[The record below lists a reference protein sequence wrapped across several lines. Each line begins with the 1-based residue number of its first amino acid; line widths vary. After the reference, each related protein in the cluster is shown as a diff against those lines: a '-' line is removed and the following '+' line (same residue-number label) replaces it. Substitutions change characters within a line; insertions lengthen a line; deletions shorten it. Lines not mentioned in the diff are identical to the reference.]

1 MSESEDRQRPLGA
14 GQPVYVLSEDAER
27 TQGKDAQSANITAG
41 EAVAEA
47 VRTTL
52 GPNGMDKML
61 VSDDGDVVITNDG
74 ATILSEMDIE
84 HPAATMIVE
93 VAEAQDE
100 EVGDG
105 TTSAAVLTGELLSEA
120 ESLLDDEVH
129 PTTIVE
135 GYAAAR
141 EIAVET
147 VEESVVAD
155 GTDPETLE
163 RVAASS
169 MTGKSTGDATA
180 EHLAGTIVDAVS
192 RVRTDSGVDR
202 DAIDVLAVPGRDST
216 ATELIQGAVFEE
228 EPERE
233 DVPRQYDDATV
244 ALLSGGIEQPETE
257 VDVEYNVDTAGQF
270 ADAVAAEESHFS
282 EAVEALLDLDVDV
295 LFADGTV
302 EDEVA
307 GRLAH
312 NGILTYDGLKDE
324 EIDRLAAATG
334 ASPAERVDDLA
345 AADLGTADV
354 RRDTYDDDAHV
365 FVDGGDAS
373 TVVTLFVRGG
383 TGHVVDEF
391 ERAVTDGVDAVVAA
405 IDGGGVVPGAGSTE
419 IRIAGAI
426 REAAAGIEG
435 RKQLAAEA
443 FADAVEA
450 LPRTLAQNAGRDPID
465 VLVELRAAND
475 GDGRAG
481 VVGAGGE
488 SGVVDPVEHGVLDP
502 AAVKREAVQS
512 ATEAATMIVRIDD
525 VISAQ

>member
-27 TQGKDAQSANITAG
+27 TQGRDAQTANITAG
-41 EAVAEA
+41 KAVAEA

-93 VAEAQDE
+93 VADAQDE

-105 TTSAAVLTGELLSEA
+105 TTSAAVLTGELLAEA
-120 ESLLDDEVH
+120 EDLLEDEIH
-129 PTTIVE
+129 PTTLVE

-141 EIAVET
+141 EIAVDTIDEN
-147 VEESVVAD
+147 VIAED
-155 GTDPETLE
+155 LDRETLE
-163 RVAASS
+163 QVAASS

-180 EHLAGTIVDAVS
+180 EHLADTIVDAVT
-192 RVRTDSGVDR
+192 RVRTAGGADR

-216 ATELIQGAVFEE
+216 ATELIEGAVFEKD
-228 EPERE
+228 PERD
-233 DVPRQYDDATV
+233 DVPTQYEDATV

-257 VDVEYNVDTAGQF
+257 VDVEYNVQSAGQF
-270 ADAVAAEESHFS
+270 ADAVAAEETFLG
-282 EAVEALLDLDVDV
+282 EAVEALIDLDVDV
-295 LFADGTV
+295 VFADGTV
-302 EDEVA
+302 ADEIA

-312 NGILTYDGLKDE
+312 NGILTYDSMKDE
-324 EIDRLAAATG
+324 EIDHLADATG
-334 ASPAERVDDLA
+334 AHPVERVQDLDA
-345 AADLGTADV
+345 DDLGTADV
-354 RRDTYDDDAHV
+354 RRETFDEDDHV

-373 TVVTLFVRGG
+373 TVVTVFVRGG

-391 ERAVTDGVDAVVAA
+391 ERAVTDGIDATVAA
-405 IDGGGVVPGAGSTE
+405 LDGGAVPGAGATE
-419 IRIAGAI
+419 IKAAGAL

-435 RKQLAAEA
+435 RKQLAVEA
-443 FADAVEA
+443 FADAIEA
-450 LPRTLAQNAGRDPID
+450 LPRTLAQNAGSDPID
-465 VLVELRAAND
+465 ALVELRAAND
-475 GDGRAG
+475 GARAG
-481 VVGAGGE
+481 IVGAGGA
-488 SGVVDPVEHGVLDP
+488 SDIVDPVEHGVLDP
-502 AAVKREAVQS
+502 ATVKREAVRS

>member
-1 MSESEDRQRPLGA
+1 MSESADRQRPLGA
-14 GQPVYVLSEDAER
+14 GQPVYVLSEDTER
-27 TQGKDAQSANITAG
+27 TQGRDAQTANISAG
-41 EAVAEA
+41 KAVAEA

-84 HPAATMIVE
+84 HPAATMIVD

-120 ESLLDDEVH
+120 EDLLDDEVH

-141 EIAVET
+141 ELAVET
-147 VEESVVAD
+147 VEESVVD
-155 GTDPETLE
+155 EELDDEVL
-163 RVAASS
+163 RQVAASS

-180 EHLAGTIVDAVS
+180 EHLAGTIVDAVG
-192 RVRTDSGVDR
+192 RARGDDGVDR
-202 DAIDVLAVPGRDST
+202 DAIDVLAVHGRSST
-216 ATELIQGAVFEE
+216 ATELIEGAVFEK
-228 EPERE
+228 EPERD
-233 DVPRQYDDATV
+233 DVPRRYEDATV

-257 VDVEYNVDTAGQF
+257 IDVEYTVERADQF
-270 ADAVAAEESHFS
+270 ADAVAAEESYITQY
-282 EAVEALLDLDVDV
+282 VDALVDLGVDV
-295 LFADGTV
+295 VFADDSI

-312 NGILTYDGLKDE
+312 NGVLSYDQMKDE
-324 EIDRLAAATG
+324 EITQLARATG
-334 ASPAERVDDLA
+334 AHPVERVDDLDDD
-345 AADLGTADV
+345 DLGTADV
-354 RRDTYDDDAHV
+354 RREVYDEEEHV
-365 FVDGGDAS
+365 FVEGGDVS
-373 TVVTLFVRGG
+373 EVITLFVRGG

-391 ERAVTDGVDAVVAA
+391 ERAVTDGIDAVVAA
-405 IDGGGVVPGAGSTE
+405 LDGGGVVPGAGATE
-419 IRIAGAI
+419 IKIAGAL

-435 RKQLAAEA
+435 RKQLAVEA
-443 FADAVEA
+443 FADAIEA

-465 VLVELRAAND
+465 ALVELRAAND
-475 GDGRAG
+475 EGRAG
-481 VVGAGGE
+481 IVGAGGTAE
-488 SGVVDPVEHGVLDP
+488 MVDPVERGVLDP
-502 AAVKREAVQS
+502 AAVKREAVRS

>member
-1 MSESEDRQRPLGA
+1 MSEAEDRQRPLGA

-27 TQGKDAQSANITAG
+27 TQGRDAQTANITAG
-41 EAVAEA
+41 KAVAEA

-93 VAEAQDE
+93 VADAQDE

-120 ESLLDDEVH
+120 EDLLDDEVH

-147 VEESVVAD
+147 IDDGVVSAD
-155 GTDPETLE
+155 LDEATLE
-163 RVAASS
+163 QIAATS

-192 RVRTDSGVDR
+192 RVRTDDGVDR
-202 DAIDVLAVPGRDST
+202 DAIDVLAVHGRSST
-216 ATELIQGAVFEE
+216 ATELLEGSVFEKD
-228 EPERE
+228 PERD

-257 VDVEYNVDTAGQF
+257 VDVEYNVRSADQF
-270 ADAVAAEESHFS
+270 ADAVAAEETYLG
-282 EAVEALLDLDVDV
+282 EAVETLIDLDVDV
-295 LFADGTV
+295 VFADDTV

-312 NGILTYDGLKDE
+312 AGILTYDVMKDE
-324 EIDRLAAATG
+324 EIDRLARTTG
-334 ASPAERVDDLA
+334 ADPAERVEDLSA
-345 AADLGTADV
+345 DDLGTADV
-354 RRDTYDDDAHV
+354 RRETYDDDEHV
-365 FVDGGDAS
+365 FVEGGDAS
-373 TVVTLFVRGG
+373 SVVTVFVRGG

-391 ERAVTDGVDAVVAA
+391 ERAVTDGIDAVVAA
-405 IDGGGVVPGAGSTE
+405 LDGGGAVPGAGATE

-435 RKQLAAEA
+435 RKQLAVEA

-465 VLVELRAAND
+465 ALVELRAAND
-475 GDGRAG
+475 DGRAG
-481 VVGAGGE
+481 IVGAGGE
-488 SGVVDPVEHGVLDP
+488 SAIVDPVERGVLDP
-502 AAVKREAVQS
+502 AAVKREAVRS